1 MQSPVDGNPT
11 MGLWYLH
18 RRRSSREKNGKN
30 TMNKLMTAVWDDNAC
45 VTSGAYVVEATGW
58 WSEDGKGWYGV
69 ESSAD
74 LKNSTILFLGGHLD
88 GSYNK

>member
-1 MQSPVDGNPT
+1 M
-11 MGLWYLH
+11 
-18 RRRSSREKNGKN
+18 
-30 TMNKLMTAVWDDNAC
+30 MNKLMTAVWDDNAC